1 MKLLRELISGWTW
14 KMAWRDS
21 RRDRRRL
28 VLFSLSI
35 VFGIAALVSIGSL
48 RDNLQAAI
56 EVQAKELL
64 GADLMLS
71 SRRIYSEEVLA
82 EMEKIPGQRVD
93 ETSFMTMLRFV
104 DSDDG
109 SRLVQIR
116 SMEAGFPFYGNVI
129 TEPASAWQ
137 GFLSGDG
144 VVLEQSLMDQFEA
157 KVGDS
162 VRIGDLE
169 TEILGYLVKA
179 PPRPSAFSAFAP
191 QAYLAPSQLDATQ
204 LLGSRSMARYRT
216 YFQIDS
222 NIDVEKEVLTK
233 ERKTFFSEA
242 GMQHESVEK
251 RKRNLGRALDNL
263 YSFLSLIGFMAL
275 MLGGIGVASAI
286 HVHVQGRVS
295 TVATLRCIGC
305 TTDQAFVIYLIQG
318 LLLGVFGSV
327 VGTGLGVA
335 VQQLV
340 PGMLSGML
348 PFEFDTPTSPRAIV
362 MSVGIG
368 LLLCVS
374 FSLLPLI
381 RVRRVS
387 PLAALRS
394 GVQTGAP
401 TARDPLS
408 WMVVGILFGA
418 LLLAGWS
425 LSPQQRP
432 WLGAAFVLAL
442 CLALGVLGLI
452 AKGISVGAQRLRG
465 QLSYTLRQGIAN
477 LHRPRNQTLPFLIA
491 IGLGVFLI
499 VTMISTERMLT
510 SQFETEAAEGESN
523 LFLIDVQPD
532 QREGVEGVL
541 GSLEMAVVE
550 TAPMIPMRL
559 THIKGKPIAEIQ
571 KDEKT
576 KVPGWIVRRDFR
588 STYRAEIAES
598 ETLVEG
604 EWIPR
609 VENFDFFSS
618 VAPISLDEGMAKDLN
633 VGIGDKLEMD
643 IQGLPLTLQIA
654 NLRQVDWERMGLGF
668 FIVFPLGI
676 LEEAPG
682 FHIMTSRAETSQ
694 LSGELQR
701 EMAIQFPNITVFDM
715 SLILQT
721 VESIVKRIGYIIQ
734 FMSLFTVGAGV
745 VILIGTILSG
755 KRDRIEES
763 VLLRTLG
770 ASKSQISTILLTEY
784 FTLGLFAALTGGVLA
799 LVATWALAIFVF
811 EVDFL
816 AHAWPLLLAIVFT
829 AFLSSSFG
837 MLLSRGVTNHPPLAV
852 LRGEK

>member
-21 RRDRRRL
+21 RRDRKRL
-28 VLFSLSI
+28 FLFSLSI

-56 EVQAKELL
+56 DVQAKELL

-71 SRRIYSEEVLA
+71 SRRVYSEDVAAFLDQ
-82 EMEKIPGQRVD
+82 IPGQRID

-104 DSDDG
+104 DANDG
-109 SRLVQIR
+109 VRLVQIR
-116 SMEAGFPFYGNVI
+116 SIDDGFPFYGNVV

-137 GFLSGDG
+137 GYIDGKG
-144 VVLEQSLMDQFEA
+144 VVLEQSLMEQFEA
-157 KVGDS
+157 KVGDN
-162 VRIGDLE
+162 VAIGDLE
-169 TEILGYLVKA
+169 TTILGYLVKS

-204 LLGSRSMARYRT
+204 LLGSRSMARYRS
-216 YFQIDS
+216 YFQIDA
-222 NIDVEKEVLTK
+222 DVDVDKEILTK
-233 ERKTFFSEA
+233 ERKEFLAEA

-286 HVHVQGRVS
+286 HVHVQGRVA

-305 TTDQAFVIYLIQG
+305 TTDQAFAIFLIQG
-318 LLLGVFGSV
+318 ILLGIFGSL

-335 VQQLV
+335 VQQLI
-340 PGMLSGML
+340 PGLLSGML
-348 PFEFDTPTSPRAIV
+348 PFEFATPTSLRAIL
-362 MSVGIG
+362 MSVSIG

-387 PLAALRS
+387 PLAALRA
-394 GVQTGAP
+394 GVQTASP
-401 TARDPLS
+401 TFRDPLFWS
-408 WMVVGILFGA
+408 VFGILLVA
-418 LLLAGWS
+418 LLLASWT
-425 LSPQQRP
+425 LSPQERP
-432 WLGAAFVLAL
+432 WLGAAFVVAL
-442 CLALGVLGLI
+442 CIVLGILALI
-452 AKGISVGAQRLRG
+452 AKGISRTAHRLRG
-465 QLSYTLRQGIAN
+465 RLRYTLRQGIAN
-477 LHRPRNQTLPFLIA
+477 LHRPRNQTLPFLIS
-491 IGLGVFLI
+491 IGLGVFLV

-510 SQFETEAAEGESN
+510 AQFETNAAEDESN

-532 QREGVEGVL
+532 QRAGVEEIL
-541 GSLEMAVVE
+541 GELEMEVVE

-571 KDEKT
+571 KDDAT

-588 STYRAEIAES
+588 STFRPEIAES
-598 ETLVEG
+598 ETLIEG
-604 EWIPR
+604 TW
-609 VENFDFFSS
+609 VSQVDDFDFDSA
-618 VAPISLDEGMAKDLN
+618 APISLEEGMAKDLK
-633 VGIGDKLEMD
+633 VGIGDELEMD
-643 IQGLPLTLQIA
+643 VQGLPLKLKVV
-654 NLRQVDWERMGLGF
+654 NLRKVDWERMGLGF
-668 FIVFPLGI
+668 FIVFPMGVLDD
-676 LEEAPG
+676 APG
-682 FHIMTSRAETSQ
+682 FHILTSRAETSQ

-701 EMAIQFPNITVFDM
+701 EMAMQYPNITVFDM
-715 SLILQT
+715 TLILQT
-721 VESIVKRIGYIIQ
+721 VESIVDRIGYVIR

-770 ASKSQISTILLTEY
+770 ASKAQIRTILLTEY
-784 FTLGLFAALTGGVLA
+784 FTLGLFAALTGGILA
-799 LVATWALAIFVF
+799 LIATWALAIFVF
-811 EVDFL
+811 EVDFFTHL
-816 AHAWPLLLAIVFT
+816 WPLLLAIAAT
-829 AFLSSSFG
+829 SLLSSSFG